1 MNKLPQ
7 SGATCLRLHRVSDE
21 MFPIASETLP
31 SARNSDTSPAHIQT
45 VCSSLKSCS
54 AHMIVGFLRM
64 FSCCIVLYQGYSSY
78 QVNEDKGALDGGH
91 VLYSWQAV
99 C

>member
-1 MNKLPQ
+1 ML
-7 SGATCLRLHRVSDE
+7 
-21 MFPIASETLP
+21 
-31 SARNSDTSPAHIQT
+31 
-45 VCSSLKSCS
+45 
-54 AHMIVGFLRM
+54 VGFLRM